1 MPGAFIRSFKVVLV
15 SWLTR
20 TDPGILDWGGPDFG
34 SERTVDL
41 FFGKLLLT
49 EWPRFSIFERRSP
62 MAREILLFSRLKQN
76 PFLPVRGAR
85 GSQSQPYYDN
95 GMITLKV
102 LIKSV
107 YTSQKFISRWLCS
120 DVFMPVS
127 NITCFPRT
135 LDFPWLTSPGLKR
148 TTFRSI
154 ACRQVI
160 LQPFQDDLAFMRP
173 WCFSFVYHIQLWQ
186 KSRGL

>member
-1 MPGAFIRSFKVVLV
+1 MINFIIIIIYQL
-15 SWLTR
+15 
-20 TDPGILDWGGPDFG
+20 IY
-34 SERTVDL
+34 L
-41 FFGKLLLT
+41 FICLFIYLL
-49 EWPRFSIFERRSP
+49 
-62 MAREILLFSRLKQN
+62 ILLCFFWTESKWDLWKWKEIDRGKCSTISPSSLVNKVFIIWQKQN
-76 PFLPVRGAR
+76 PFLPVRGAH
-85 GSQSQPYYDN
+85 GSQSQPYCDN

-107 YTSQKFISRWLCS
+107 YTCHKNIISRWLCR

-135 LDFPWLTSPGLKR
+135 LDFRWLTSSGLKR

-160 LQPFQDDLAFMRP
+160 LQPFQDNLAFMRP
-173 WCFSFVYHIQLWQ
+173 WCFSFVYHTALTKIQ
-186 KSRGL
+186 GL